1 MWVCECASV
10 AQVCVEH
17 LHAFTGTLFYLVVHV
32 PRGTCS
38 TWYRSGKGLK
48 MTKSYM

>member
-32 PRGTCS
+32 PRGVHVRGTGPE
-38 TWYRSGKGLK
+38 RD
-48 MTKSYM
+48 